1 MDTYIRAHITVSG
14 VVQGI
19 GYRFFA
25 QRTATELGITGYVR
39 NLPDGR
45 VEVVAE
51 GKQGLMNSFIE
62 ELRRGPWSAHV
73 SGIDVETSQYKAEF
87 NRFTI
92 RF

>member
-1 MDTYIRAHITVSG
+1 MDSYIRAHITVSG
-14 VVQGI
+14 VVQGV

-25 QRTATELGITGYVR
+25 QRVATQLGITGYVR

-51 GKQGLMNSFIE
+51 GKQGAMNAFIE

-73 SGIDVETSQYKAEF
+73 SGFNLETSGYKGEF